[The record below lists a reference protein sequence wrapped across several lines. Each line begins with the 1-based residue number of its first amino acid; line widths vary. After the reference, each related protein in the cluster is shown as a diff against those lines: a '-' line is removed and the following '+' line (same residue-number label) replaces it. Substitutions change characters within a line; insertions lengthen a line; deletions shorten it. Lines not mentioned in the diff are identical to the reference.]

1 MSAKRQEQIRE
12 FLIEEFGGE
21 KGQALAAAQEETLAA
36 LIKNQNGKS
45 ESQMKTLSGTI
56 LPSIALYKALMKS
69 GLAQED
75 AYERVRRYMLGKVA
89 AQKHAS
95 TARMEAVPFFYALY
109 SRIFLKIMR
118 TADAWESTQR
128 RKRDSFDVT
137 ITKCLWHTACAEN
150 GCPELCRLF
159 CEADNVTYGGL
170 KKIGFSRTQTLGC
183 GGDACDFH
191 FFRK

>member
-1 MSAKRQEQIRE
+1 MSAKRQEQIRA

-36 LIKNQNGKS
+36 LIKSQTGKS
-45 ESQMKTLSGTI
+45 ASQMKTLSGTI

-75 AYERVRRYMLGKVA
+75 AYARVQKYMIEKVA

-95 TARMEAVPFFYALY
+95 TARMEAVPFFYVLY

-128 RKRDSFDVT
+128 CDKDSFDVT

>member
-1 MSAKRQEQIRE
+1 MSAKRQAQIRE
-12 FLIEEFGGE
+12 FLIEEFGEE
-21 KGQALAAAQEETLAA
+21 KGQTLAA
-36 LIKNQNGKS
+36 SQAEKLDELIKSQTGKS

-75 AYERVRRYMLGKVA
+75 AYERVRRYMLNKVA

-95 TARMEAVPFFYALY
+95 TAKMEAVPFFYALY
-109 SRIFLKIMR
+109 SRIFIRIMR
-118 TADAWESTQR
+118 TADSWESTQR

-150 GCPELCRLF
+150 DCPELCRLF

-170 KKIGFSRTQTLGC
+170 KKIGFSRTQTLGY